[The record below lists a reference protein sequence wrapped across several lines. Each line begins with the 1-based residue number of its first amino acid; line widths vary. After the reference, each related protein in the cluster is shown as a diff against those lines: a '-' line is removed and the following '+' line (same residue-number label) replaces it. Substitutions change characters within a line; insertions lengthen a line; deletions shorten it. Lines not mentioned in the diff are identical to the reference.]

1 MGVSG
6 QAILIPLAPRRGY
19 TPLALE
25 LGLTFGARGPTA
37 SARRAL
43 NGAPDDDEAL
53 VASVAQGDAR
63 ALELIYERHSRGV
76 YSLALRLLTDGPAAE
91 EVVQETFL
99 KLWRQPAAYQPDRG
113 RLLPW
118 LLGVA
123 HHRAIDLLR
132 RRQLEQRHRIPA
144 PPHANGDGLVDLL
157 DNFGLTS
164 SEGDPQ
170 TRAGAFEQRM
180 AIGRALA
187 SLPSEQW
194 LPLELA
200 YYRGMTQLEIATA
213 LGLPLGTVKTRM
225 RLGLQ
230 QLRKAPDLSRLWSE
244 R

>member
-6 QAILIPLAPRRGY
+6 HAISIPLAPRKGY

-99 KLWRQPAAYQPDRG
+99 KLWRQPALYQPDRG

-170 TRAGAFEQRM
+170 SRAGAFEQRM

-200 YYRGMTQLEIATA
+200 YYRGMTQLEISRA

-230 QLRKAPDLSRLWSE
+230 QLRKAPDLSLLWSE